1 MWNKIHVP
9 VFPPRKVTTNRG
21 KQVIYI
27 TMKMTQMAENKQ
39 MVLKLLIN
47 TFRNRIIR
55 VMVLELLAV
64 RAVE

>member
-1 MWNKIHVP
+1 MWNKIHIP

-39 MVLKLLIN
+39 MVLNLKYIQ
-47 TFRNRIIR
+47 
-55 VMVLELLAV
+55 EQDHKGYGA
-64 RAVE
+64 